1 MRLIR
6 RPVQLGLLPLAAW
19 SLIAVVSAT
28 TTRAADPSFVGVLS
42 LAVDDQ
48 GAKHLG
54 LSEDVREKLRRLVE
68 RREKDATNLALSI
81 KDLPPDIRAERLAPF
96 VVESERQGMEL
107 LTQEQRSK
115 LNQLR
120 LQRTGM
126 ASLAEAETAQL
137 LELTAQQRD
146 AVTRLMADRATA
158 MTRGGDAERR
168 VARSTYERQL
178 RSVLTSAQ
186 KATWDQM
193 AGLGP
198 GPTAPAVVDT
208 KPKPA
213 AAATAAEPTAESAP
227 VAQPMADTESAP
239 AATVQ
244 TLPQAVPAGTAAR
257 GAPTEP
263 PADTASPEAAPPG
276 DAGEGAAQPKST
288 ADQPSA
294 APDAWGDT
302 GLEQAAPKDVKLRF
316 NFRFQ
321 PWGDVLDWLAEQAD
335 LSLQST
341 LVPEGT
347 FNYSDT
353 HEYTPTEAIDLINGV
368 LLTQG
373 YTLVRRGRLL
383 TVINLEDEV
392 PDVLVEFVPVE
403 KLDGRGEFELL
414 KTVFHLA
421 KMDPAD
427 AEQEI
432 QQLLGPGRK
441 MIMMPKSR
449 QILVTETAGKLR
461 TIRDVI
467 ERAENP
473 TGIKDKGVAE
483 IQLKFVSPEE
493 VLLIARPLL
502 GLEDGKNV
510 GTEVSIA
517 VDAMGT
523 RLFATGSRDKIQI
536 LQDLVEKVDKKREM
550 TAAAVAME
558 QPQLQSH
565 QIQAADPQ
573 EALAVMQTLLA
584 GLPDVRM
591 SLDTKTN
598 KIIALARPS
607 EHRTIQETIRQ
618 LEGESPQFEV
628 IQLRKID
635 PKMAVLTI
643 NKFFP
648 PGKDGESGGITVDA
662 DPTTLK
668 LYVRAAR
675 QDLDQ
680 VRALIERLEGSG
692 EEGGST
698 STLRF
703 IPMTGNAAVSAVEMA
718 ERLWRGPNQIR
729 MTTPSETGPGIF
741 DLREISP
748 EEPARPKTP
757 SQAPSAKPRVTT
769 TKQTATQPDPS
780 QPAAEPSR
788 DKVTVDN
795 DPPYV
800 ESRIPIHFASLQAV
814 DETQD
819 TAQSDTPQENAAP
832 AVSPATSRG
841 CDARAKPNTS
851 GERGSRR
858 RCGNPGAS
866 ARQGE

>member
-6 RPVQLGLLPLAAW
+6 RSVQLGLLPLAAW
-19 SLIAVVSAT
+19 SLIAVVSAM

-48 GAKHLG
+48 GAKQLG
-54 LSEDVREKLRRLVE
+54 LSEEVREKLRGLVE
-68 RREKDATNLALSI
+68 QREKDATNLALSI

-96 VVESERQGMEL
+96 VAESERQGMEL

-126 ASLAEAETAQL
+126 ASLTEAEMAQL
-137 LELTAQQRD
+137 LELTAEQRE
-146 AVTRLMADRATA
+146 AVTRLMAGRATA
-158 MTRGGDAERR
+158 MTRGGDTERR
-168 VARSTYERQL
+168 VVRDTYERQL

-198 GPTAPAVVDT
+198 GPTAPAVVDAKT
-208 KPKPA
+208 EPA
-213 AAATAAEPTAESAP
+213 GAAMAAEPAAQIAP
-227 VAQPMADTESAP
+227 VAQPVADTEAAP
-239 AATVQ
+239 AAPVQ
-244 TLPQAVPAGTAAR
+244 SQPEAVPADTAAQ

-263 PADTASPEAAPPG
+263 PAATAPPKS
-276 DAGEGAAQPKST
+276 AVPEGAAGDQAAQPESA
-288 ADQPSA
+288 ADQRAA

-321 PWGDVLDWLAEQAD
+321 PWEDVLDWLAEQAD

-373 YTLVRRGRLL
+373 YTIVRRGRLL
-383 TVINLEDEV
+383 TVINLDDEV

-421 KMDPAD
+421 KMEPAD

-432 QQLLGPGRK
+432 KQLLGPGRK

-483 IQLKFVSPEE
+483 IQLKFMAPEE
-493 VLLIARPLL
+493 ALLIARPLL

-510 GTEVSIA
+510 GTEISIA
-517 VDAMGT
+517 VDTMGT
-523 RLFATGSRDKIQI
+523 RLFATGSKDKIQI

-550 TAAAVAME
+550 TTSAVAME

-607 EHRTIQETIRQ
+607 EHRTIQETIR
-618 LEGESPQFEV
+618 
-628 IQLRKID
+628 
-635 PKMAVLTI
+635 
-643 NKFFP
+643 
-648 PGKDGESGGITVDA
+648 
-662 DPTTLK
+662 
-668 LYVRAAR
+668 
-675 QDLDQ
+675 
-680 VRALIERLEGSG
+680 
-692 EEGGST
+692 
-698 STLRF
+698 
-703 IPMTGNAAVSAVEMA
+703 
-718 ERLWRGPNQIR
+718 
-729 MTTPSETGPGIF
+729 
-741 DLREISP
+741 
-748 EEPARPKTP
+748 
-757 SQAPSAKPRVTT
+757 
-769 TKQTATQPDPS
+769 
-780 QPAAEPSR
+780 
-788 DKVTVDN
+788 
-795 DPPYV
+795 
-800 ESRIPIHFASLQAV
+800 
-814 DETQD
+814 
-819 TAQSDTPQENAAP
+819 
-832 AVSPATSRG
+832 
-841 CDARAKPNTS
+841 
-851 GERGSRR
+851 
-858 RCGNPGAS
+858 
-866 ARQGE
+866 